1 MTSSGQYSTASAAA
15 DGIRRALTA
24 YQRDVWTSNEL
35 TPGAP
40 SYVTSIV
47 AHLVGDLDTDVLAQC
62 IARVWQRNDGLRL
75 QFGMCDGVP
84 YQMLAEE
91 MPPIER
97 RDVSAA
103 DDPAAAARNL
113 VRATVA
119 TPIDLAA
126 GVPLRI
132 LMIRDGVTSLRVLLL
147 SHHVAMDA
155 TGLFNFATNWLAE
168 YARVTTAGSPAAL
181 PATSFIDCLESEHAY
196 RGSAQW
202 TRDRDSL
209 IDQLRG
215 ATPALFDRPGAGA
228 SRPTM
233 RQHHAWLDR
242 SLVNHLR
249 ERNILFF
256 PYLCAIAGTYLT
268 RVLRTDEVTLG
279 IPLTNRTSPVEKTLV
294 GGHFANVL
302 PLRVDVGAQRSLADV
317 VADLRSGIVKRITRQ
332 RLSLGDLIGEL
343 RRSGLPSGPFFDV
356 TVNYLRLPGVGEL
369 PDFVQSVEDLSQG
382 SGLLALA
389 INVYELDHDGP
400 LKMVLNYA
408 TDVFDADY
416 PIESVERHLK
426 RLLHAGIEALDG
438 DPRALPMLSGDELDV
453 LTDRRRATVVP
464 FADRSTVIE
473 RVLAQAARIPNAVAM
488 IGPGAEP
495 VTYDQLAERTMRLAN
510 LLRQQG
516 VGVGDRVAVRLERGP
531 DMVVAIL
538 AALHAGAAYVPIDP
552 SHPAERIRYLLED
565 SAAKVVLTD
574 GAAPV
579 TGGVA
584 TITAGSWTTGTLLV
598 DCAGAGGHRCRVRHL
613 HLGIHRA
620 AQRRRRR
627 ASFGDQPAGMD
638 AARVSDRRR

>member
-1 MTSSGQYSTASAAA
+1 MTALLKPAHPGALAAIKDIYNAEDIDVAQVVIKAFEVDHGANRFTEADPSSMGGPHVGSRTLCARNPVSPDSNPRETYKIRQFADWLAETTSSSTAIPNQVGDYARYPHHMRGNSEMSDRTGSRASGRGSALSKPGDTNSRSAMTSSGQYSTASAAA

-47 AHLVGDLDTDVLAQC
+47 AHLIGDLDTDVLAQC

-75 QFGMCDGVP
+75 TFGMCDGVP

-168 YARVTTAGSPAAL
+168 YACMTTTGSPAAS

-215 ATPALFDRPGAGA
+215 ATPALFDRQGAGA
-228 SRPTM
+228 SRPTV

-242 SLVNHLR
+242 SLVNQLR

-279 IPLTNRTSPVEKTLV
+279 VPLTNRTSPVEKV
-294 GGHFANVL
+294 
-302 PLRVDVGAQRSLADV
+302 
-317 VADLRSGIVKRITRQ
+317 TR
-332 RLSLGDLIGEL
+332 
-343 RRSGLPSGPFFDV
+343 
-356 TVNYLRLPGVGEL
+356 
-369 PDFVQSVEDLSQG
+369 
-382 SGLLALA
+382 
-389 INVYELDHDGP
+389 
-400 LKMVLNYA
+400 
-408 TDVFDADY
+408 
-416 PIESVERHLK
+416 
-426 RLLHAGIEALDG
+426 
-438 DPRALPMLSGDELDV
+438 
-453 LTDRRRATVVP
+453 
-464 FADRSTVIE
+464 
-473 RVLAQAARIPNAVAM
+473 
-488 IGPGAEP
+488 
-495 VTYDQLAERTMRLAN
+495 
-510 LLRQQG
+510 
-516 VGVGDRVAVRLERGP
+516 
-531 DMVVAIL
+531 
-538 AALHAGAAYVPIDP
+538 
-552 SHPAERIRYLLED
+552 
-565 SAAKVVLTD
+565 
-574 GAAPV
+574 
-579 TGGVA
+579 
-584 TITAGSWTTGTLLV
+584 
-598 DCAGAGGHRCRVRHL
+598 
-613 HLGIHRA
+613 
-620 AQRRRRR
+620 
-627 ASFGDQPAGMD
+627 
-638 AARVSDRRR
+638 